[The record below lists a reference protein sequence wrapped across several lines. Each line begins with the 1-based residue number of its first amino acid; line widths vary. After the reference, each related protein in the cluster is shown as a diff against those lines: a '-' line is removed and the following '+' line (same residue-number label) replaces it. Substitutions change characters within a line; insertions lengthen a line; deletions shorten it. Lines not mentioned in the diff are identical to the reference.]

1 MGNKFKASLA
11 HLGRLFQNRQTAETP
26 PPWPLSDLKAM
37 SGAGLFWAGGGERQ
51 VSGESGI

>member
-11 HLGRLFQNRQTAETP
+11 HLGRLFQNRQTAETL

>member
-11 HLGRLFQNRQTAETP
+11 HLGRLFQNRQTAETL
-26 PPWPLSDLKAM
+26 PPWPLSDLKA
-37 SGAGLFWAGGGERQ
+37 GAGLFWAGGGEQQ